1 MTEFKANFTGS
12 TSLAEPVDT
21 KIETANSL
29 LTQSGIE
36 RSAQAGFN
44 PEQLVPTPTY
54 IEAGVE
60 KLTALAS
67 AVGLQDKL
75 PQIIEIFR
83 AMTASWGERKVG
95 EKSSWLSGLS
105 DDYAPFEFSIALDPQ
120 QAELRVL
127 VEAQGS
133 DPNLQS
139 NWQAGLDLNQNL
151 ADRYNINLDRF
162 QQIEDL
168 FVPTNPEAKFSM
180 WHAACFYPDKE
191 PAFKLYLNPQSQQKS
206 RAAAVIEESLVRL
219 GFPHAWSGLA
229 QVAAQ
234 RGPDKDEF
242 AYFALDLAAYAQARV
257 KVYLR
262 HYNTTTED
270 LERALSL
277 AENYVAGDATE
288 FCQALIQKQGT
299 FSSKPIGSCFSFIE
313 GNKSR
318 PSNVT
323 LYVPIGYYTTSD
335 RVVSDRVQAYFSQ
348 HHISNS
354 TYNTAL
360 ESFGIRPLDLGCGM
374 HSHISLRREHQQRR
388 VAVYLN
394 PEVNTIRPPTE
405 LPVSLASQE
414 DLVWSWTI
422 GTEQPSQSLPSLEDL
437 VWYYEEHQLVHHPFF
452 QRLQRDT
459 VNPQPIWLLFMN
471 LREGSH
477 QFTRR
482 LANIISRMNDE
493 RIRCILA
500 KQLNDEL
507 GNGDINGI
515 HTKLFEQMMTAME
528 HWRMESFTGEML
540 MPGHEFSQNLEEI
553 YLDPDP
559 YVGVGSAMVLEVY
572 GKQFDQWLGRELQRT
587 NVDLSSITWVTVHEE
602 LEIDHANESLV
613 IARFASDSEEGVAA
627 ARQGIEKACIASWSF
642 LNDLYRL
649 CYSES

>member
-1 MTEFKANFTGS
+1 MTEFKAISTGS
-12 TSLAEPVDT
+12 TSLAEPVGT

-29 LTQSGIE
+29 STHSGIE
-36 RSAQAGFN
+36 RSARVGFN
-44 PEQLVPTPTY
+44 PEQLLSTPTY

-60 KLTALAS
+60 KLTALAD
-67 AVGLQDKL
+67 AVGLKDKL
-75 PQIIEIFR
+75 PQIIEVFR

-95 EKSSWLSGLS
+95 EKSSWQSGLS

-120 QAELRVL
+120 NTELRIL
-127 VEAQGS
+127 VEAQGI

-139 NWQAGLDLNQNL
+139 NWQAGMVLNQHL
-151 ADRYNINLDRF
+151 AEHFNISLDRF

-219 GFPHAWSGLA
+219 GFPNTWSGLA
-229 QVAAQ
+229 QIAAQ
-234 RGPDKDEF
+234 RGPEKDEF
-242 AYFALDLAAYAQARV
+242 AYFSLDLSAHAQARV

-262 HYNTTTED
+262 HYNITTDD

-277 AENYVAGDATE
+277 AENYVSGDATE

-299 FSSKPIGSCFSFIE
+299 FSSKPIGSCFSFVE
-313 GNKSR
+313 GNNSR

-335 RVVSDRVQAYFSQ
+335 RVVADRLEEYFNQ
-348 HHISNS
+348 HDIPNS
-354 TYNTAL
+354 TYNKSL
-360 ESFGIRPLDLGCGM
+360 QSFAARSLDAGCGM
-374 HSHISLRREHQQRR
+374 YSHISLRRDNQQRR
-388 VAVYLN
+388 VTIYLN
-394 PEVNTIRPPTE
+394 PEVNIVRPPVAQPRPSSEATI
-405 LPVSLASQE
+405 
-414 DLVWSWTI
+414 WNWTI
-422 GTEQPSQSLPSLEDL
+422 GTEQPAQFLPSLENM
-437 VWYYEEHQLVHHPFF
+437 VWHYEDHQLIHHPFF
-452 QRLQRDT
+452 QRLQREP

-471 LREGSH
+471 LREGSY

-482 LANIISRMNDE
+482 LANIISRINDE

-528 HWRMESFTGEML
+528 HWRMDSFIEEML
-540 MPGHEFSQNLEEI
+540 MPGHKFSKKLEEI
-553 YLDPDP
+553 YLDPNP

-587 NVDLSSITWVTVHEE
+587 NVDLSSITWVTVHES

-642 LNDLYRL
+642 LNDLYLL

>member
-1 MTEFKANFTGS
+1 MTEFKSISTGS
-12 TSLAEPVDT
+12 TSLAEPVGT

-29 LTQSGIE
+29 TTHSGIE
-36 RSAQAGFN
+36 RSAQVGFN
-44 PEQLVPTPTY
+44 PEQLVSTPTY

-60 KLTALAS
+60 KLTTLAD
-67 AVGLQDKL
+67 AVGLNAKL

-83 AMTASWGERKVG
+83 AMTASWGDRKVG

-127 VEAQGS
+127 VEAQGT

-151 ADRYNINLDRF
+151 AARYNINLDRF

-168 FVPTNPEAKFSM
+168 FVPTNPAAKFSM

-219 GFPHAWSGLA
+219 GFPYAWSGLA

-242 AYFALDLAAYAQARV
+242 AYFALDLSAHAQARV

-270 LERALSL
+270 LEKALSL

-288 FCQALIQKQGT
+288 FCQALIHKQGT

-335 RVVSDRVQAYFSQ
+335 RVVSDRVRAYFSQ
-348 HHISNS
+348 HHLSTS
-354 TYNTAL
+354 TYDTAL
-360 ESFGIRPLDLGCGM
+360 QAFGIRPLDLGCGM
-374 HSHISLRREHQQRR
+374 HSHISLRRENQQRR
-388 VAVYLN
+388 VTVYLN
-394 PEVNTIRPPTE
+394 PEVNAIRPPTE
-405 LPVSLASQE
+405 QPASLPSPE

-452 QRLQRDT
+452 QRLQREP
-459 VNPQPIWLLFMN
+459 VNTEFIWLFLMN
-471 LREGSH
+471 LREGTVH
-477 QFTRR
+477 NTRR
-482 LANIISRMNDE
+482 LASIVARTDDE

-500 KQLNDEL
+500 HQLNDEL
-507 GNGDINGI
+507 GNGNIDHI
-515 HTKLFEQMMTAME
+515 HRIGFEQMMSAVDS
-528 HWRMESFTGEML
+528 WRIESFTEKMTVAGK
-540 MPGHEFSQNLEEI
+540 EFSQRLEEI
-553 YLDPDP
+553 YLDSNP
-559 YVGVGSAMVLEVY
+559 YVGVGVTIVMEIY
-572 GKQFDQWLGRELQRT
+572 GKQFYSWLGANMRRT
-587 NVDLSSITWVTVHEE
+587 TVDVSAIPWVTVHEE
-602 LEIDHANESLV
+602 LEVGHANESLLLAHLV
-613 IARFASDSEEGVAA
+613 DDSGDRVA
-627 ARQGIEKACIASWSF
+627 ARQGIDKACVASWIL
-642 LNDLYRL
+642 LNDLYQI
-649 CYSES
+649 CYDES